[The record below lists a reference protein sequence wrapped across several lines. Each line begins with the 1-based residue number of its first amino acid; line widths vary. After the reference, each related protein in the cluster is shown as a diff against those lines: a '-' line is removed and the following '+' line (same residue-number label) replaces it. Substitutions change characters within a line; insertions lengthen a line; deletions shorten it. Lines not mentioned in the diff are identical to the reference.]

1 MTFKDFIKKY
11 DKEGAVVLLE
21 GKRGVLEAD
30 QPKLIQLGKMLAV
43 KTKHILFRSGNA
55 AGSDEYFSAGVA
67 EVDAKR
73 LQVITPYSGHR
84 KKTNKAYE
92 TVSLDQIDIAA
103 EPEVIYQ
110 SKQNKKTEKLIDKYV
125 GGARDRYSI
134 KAAYI
139 IRDTIKVLG
148 TETLE
153 PATFGLFYDD
163 LENPKSG
170 GTGHTIN
177 VCEQND
183 IPVIDQR
190 VWMAW
195 LEEMKKD
202 NL

>member
-1 MTFKDFIKKY
+1 MTFKDFIKQY

-21 GKRGVLEAD
+21 GKRGVLETD
-30 QPKLIQLGKMLAV
+30 RPKLIQLGKMLAV
-43 KTKHILFRSGNA
+43 KTKHMLFRSGNA
-55 AGSDEYFSAGVA
+55 SGSDEYFSAGVA

-73 LQVITPYSGHR
+73 LQVITPYTGHR

-92 TVSLDQIDIAA
+92 TVSLDQINIAE

-139 IRDTIKVLG
+139 IRDTVKVLG
-148 TETLE
+148 SENVSA
-153 PATFGLFYDD
+153 ATFGIFYDD

-170 GTGHTIN
+170 GTGHTMK
-177 VCEQND
+177 VCEEYD
-183 IPVIDQR
+183 IPIVDQK
-190 VWMAW
+190 VWMKW
-195 LEEMKKD
+195 LKES
-202 NL
+202 